1 MGLSMKNLILW
12 GFTEKF
18 NFTKNQYIG
27 GRGLPK
33 NRGVGEFADLK
44 GGEGELGEK
53 EGVVFFERG
62 WVECTL

>member
-27 GRGLPK
+27 GGGCQKIGGL
-33 NRGVGEFADLK
+33 DSLQI
-44 GGEGELGEK
+44 
-53 EGVVFFERG
+53 
-62 WVECTL
+62 